1 VFLNDVEIVEEPVPS
16 RTDVEPTFRAAV
28 KLVINAI
35 ENLSRVLEPEKKR
48 SGSSLFLRGKQMM
61 PAGDCSRAFAESLE
75 TEYFTANWADEF
87 FAGSV
92 SRTAEQTTQNC
103 CWSLGRD
110 CCCHVTYSTP
120 EVCRSRMGHARKIS
134 RLVYSA

>member
-1 VFLNDVEIVEEPVPS
+1 VFLNDVEIVQQPIS
-16 RTDVEPTFRAAV
+16 SWTDVEPTLRAAIQ
-28 KLVINAI
+28 LMIDAI
-35 ENLSRVLEPEKKR
+35 ENLSRVLEAEQQRP
-48 SGSSLFLRGKQMM
+48 GATLFLRRKQMM
-61 PAGDCSRAFAESLE
+61 PARDCSRTFAEPLE

-92 SRTAEQTTQNC
+92 SRTAEKTTQNC

-120 EVCRSRMGHARKIS
+120 EVCRSRVGHARKIS

>member
-1 VFLNDVEIVEEPVPS
+1 M
-16 RTDVEPTFRAAV
+16 
-28 KLVINAI
+28 INAI
-35 ENLSRVLEPEKKR
+35 ENLSCILEAEQKR
-48 SGSSLFLRGKQMM
+48 ADATLFLRRKEMV
-61 PAGDCSRAFAESLE
+61 PARDSSRTFAESLE
-75 TEYFTANWADEF
+75 AEHFTANWADEF

-134 RLVYSA
+134 RFVYSA